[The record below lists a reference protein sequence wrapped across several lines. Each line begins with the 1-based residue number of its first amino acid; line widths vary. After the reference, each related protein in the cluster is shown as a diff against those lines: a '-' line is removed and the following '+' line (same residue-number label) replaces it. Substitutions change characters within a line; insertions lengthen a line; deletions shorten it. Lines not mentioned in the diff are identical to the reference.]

1 MLSQK
6 SSKPSETEDCEL
18 VVRAQEGDQGA
29 FSELV
34 RRYHERVF
42 NTVYALVGD
51 RDDADD
57 VAQEA
62 FLKAYRSLNSFQ
74 SKSSFYT
81 WLYRISIN
89 TCLDWMKSRNRRG
102 DVSLERGQWQKA
114 DDTSRAFRRPEASDG
129 RVHRR
134 ELREMLEHSLTAL
147 PLEFRVAVVMREID
161 GLSYEEIGRVMGCS
175 VGTVKSRLFR
185 ARTQIRRFLESHYQE
200 WFAV

>member
-6 SSKPSETEDCEL
+6 SSKPSEIEDCEL
-18 VVRAQEGDQGA
+18 VARAQGGDRGA

-51 RDDADD
+51 LDDADD
-57 VAQEA
+57 LAQEA
-62 FLKAYRSLNSFQ
+62 FLKAYRSLHRFQ

-89 TCLDWMKSRNRRG
+89 TCLDWMKCRNRRG

-114 DDTSRAFRRPEASDG
+114 DETSRAFRRPEASDG
-129 RVHRR
+129 RVLRR
-134 ELREMLEHSLTAL
+134 ELRTMLEQSLSAL
-147 PLEFRVAVVMREID
+147 PLEFRIAVVMREID